1 MFTLN
6 TGQWTTPSQVSVP
19 VRDYQYLIPDTDNLN
34 TRSSLFL
41 ISLNHIVYIEY
52 AFRTIPQSLVPCPL
66 TPPFNTRAVYNRS
79 PSLQSWT

>member
-6 TGQWTTPSQVSVP
+6 TGQWTTPNQVSVP

-34 TRSSLFL
+34 TRRSLFL

-52 AFRTIPQSLVPCPL
+52 AFRTTPQRLVCCPL
-66 TPPFNTRAVYNRS
+66 TPFNTRAVSNRS
-79 PSLQSWT
+79 PSLQNWT